1 MIKRIVIVSV
11 VSILLILIYSCSH
24 KDQVQDNKRIVKEMQ
39 VLMQEGNFEAVRLAA
54 IDTLD
59 PEVRML
65 YYDADERLG
74 HASHL
79 DVRCNE
85 RIEELL
91 YEIVKKV
98 PAKNIKVNR
107 DIYSELVNLYPQNEL
122 YRKKFIYYD
131 RKVRGM
137 IN

>member
-107 DIYSELVNLYPQNEL
+107 DIYSELVTLYPQNEL

>member
-91 YEIVKKV
+91 FEIVKKV

-107 DIYSELVNLYPQNEL
+107 DIYSELVTLYPQNEL